1 MMGAWRGTAA
11 DMHGGKRG
19 VKIEHGC
26 FFCVGLRAFLGY
38 RHALPVIRKKP
49 FLVLTASG
57 ISGLHRGCAGNRL
70 LGQCVQQRL
79 SHSLAH
85 AFSRAGSFLQGIAV
99 GAELYQQRTAGQIHI
114 VFAVAE
120 KDRPGQSGI
129 HRLRSGLQ
137 GGRPNADSSS
147 QSGMF
152 RVPSS
157 QPAIIMTCA
166 VFPRRSSPPA

>member
-1 MMGAWRGTAA
+1 MGAWRGTAA

-99 GAELYQQRTAGQIHI
+99 GAELYQQRTAG
-114 VFAVAE
+114 
-120 KDRPGQSGI
+120 
-129 HRLRSGLQ
+129 
-137 GGRPNADSSS
+137 
-147 QSGMF
+147 
-152 RVPSS
+152 
-157 QPAIIMTCA
+157 
-166 VFPRRSSPPA
+166 